1 MTTQAKKVT
10 TATPKKAITTPKKAA
25 IAKVETKP
33 VAKPVA
39 KVEAPK
45 ITPKILNET
54 KFPSLSSVNY
64 DKWSEKVEKQQ
75 GDQAIHWFTLGTSLL
90 KNKIKMEKEGKS
102 FDFKEIIA
110 KVGEILKSTKT
121 NKDIYN
127 AKWATK
133 ELAQFDTYFSGGKA
147 SSYVSAIFFEMKR
160 NGYTFSN

>member
-25 IAKVETKP
+25 IAKVETKPVAKPVETKP

-110 KVGEILKSTKT
+110 KVGELNGPLK
-121 NKDIYN
+121 N
-127 AKWATK
+127 
-133 ELAQFDTYFSGGKA
+133 
-147 SSYVSAIFFEMKR
+147 
-160 NGYTFSN
+160 